1 MSNSVINTQLARIVA
16 PSLSNGNFS
25 QGMEDVFRNI
35 NDNFIKI
42 ASLPFIQGVQG
53 DSYKLVEKDVWI
65 SEKNSNGITQWKLTK
80 AGAILLNSIFA
91 QNIVSFNEGM
101 TFYQCR
107 EKLKS
112 LNFTLDKKTI
122 SPLDSFVGTDN
133 GTEISFPICDKS
145 GLKGENTIKNNNNLY
160 FYSIINDAGEEENT
174 YLGQYYYFVDGR
186 LRFLGELYRNTESD
200 EALNTFFDYTSF
212 YKYIPKTE
220 TSEEKYESI
229 SILPS
234 LYYDKDKNDICWKFN
249 GNNTGIS
256 AIGPKGLNGKDA
268 TFTIVYVDESKI
280 QENATASSDICGFY
294 DIENHKPNFNMANKE
309 IENSFC
315 LIQFIKDRSEGSYT
329 YGDSAFGEVRK
340 NVVYW
345 DPNLKIGN
353 IFNNKNITEY
363 FCNMG
368 VGSSE
373 EIALPPAYL
382 AIPAYIDRSTTT
394 DGNSEYNFG
403 HVFRAD
409 TGNTGDLVIQKIS
422 NAFDSYGN
430 QGVTG
435 STFSDLA
442 DGFYLGSSGVKGNL
456 IISNYD
462 VKIGG
467 TEGSNSGQMKIT
479 PNSITLPNGSL
490 FDTSG
495 AYINGNVGI
504 TGIKTNIT
512 SDNFDIKV
520 NQLGIHGGTGL
531 ITITGATTIINS
543 NVSAEGGLTV
553 RGTTQKSNIF
563 YGPNNPGNS
572 EISDFGNVDN
582 NGYPL
587 VIKSKNR
594 IGFTFV
600 SGTTYGVYDDT
611 ADCMIFGNADI
622 YAMKKSGST
631 YTAATLYLQDRADF
645 NGDTVI
651 GGKLSVGKTYNLGL
665 DVKGPVGIT
674 GSVNITGATTK
685 INSNVGIKGNVN
697 ITGSVTNINSTTTN
711 ITGTTTNI
719 KSNVGITGSVSITG
733 STTNIKSNVGITG
746 SVSITG
752 TKTEINST
760 TTNIKGTTTNITG
773 NVGVTGSVSIT
784 GTTTKIN
791 SNVSINGVLNVRG
804 TTTKSNIF
812 YGPNNPGNGEYPDFG
827 NNVDN
832 NGYPLVIKSR
842 DNGVD
847 SANCMVFGNADIYAL
862 KKIGST
868 YAPNDLCL
876 QHRTGITGNV
886 RIGSKLIVS
895 DNYPGGL
902 EVKDSANILYDLRFG
917 STNSPGSNLTHTIGV
932 IGQSGNVYG
941 HSGTTLNIYSENLN
955 VLTGSNKN
963 TIVFGQ
969 KSGATSTTITAIGSV
984 GIDTAYDYSL
994 AAGQTG
1000 TIKDYVNSTEG
1011 NLICGAKKNL
1021 KLNPG
1026 NGRYLSVYNRRSLQG
1041 AYQEGTTS
1049 SQEYYP
1055 VDFYIN
1061 PYGGKVIIGNKNITG
1076 NTGKVTINPDVE
1088 IKNKLTG
1095 TTGDFDGVK
1104 AKSMFA
1110 QNARIEGNKS
1120 GFWKLSRDNATV
1132 FNSQRPGL
1140 GYSPVVAVQGDTG
1153 VFSLGTINNDFYI
1166 AHLYD
1171 TNLGLTGATNAP
1183 SGKVKITHEGRLY
1196 ATKLHSAEE
1205 ALGSVNSVSD
1215 VVLGCPIGTIVM
1227 WPTTSAPSGWLS
1239 CNGARIP
1246 CTKSGSKYTA
1256 KTGYEKYQKLIDVL
1270 GAQDDTNS
1278 GGVGGTR
1285 LFSTA
1290 PSTGTLQTID
1300 GNWFTKG
1307 DTFICI
1313 PDFKF
1318 RFPFG
1323 TNGNLD
1329 SGDNP
1334 GIFKTGGEKE
1344 HTLTIDEIPSHDHDF
1359 TVYTTGSGG
1368 YLKLGYT
1375 DRDQTTPKTRTVSKT
1390 GGGNAHNNMPPY
1402 IAINFIIKYQ

>member
-1 MSNSVINTQLARIVA
+1 MSNTVINTQLARIVA
-16 PSLSNGNFS
+16 PSLNNGNFS

-53 DSYKLVEKDVWI
+53 DSYKLVEKNVWT
-65 SEKNSNGITQWKLTK
+65 SKKNSNGITQWKLTK

-133 GTEISFPICDKS
+133 ETEISFPICDKS

-495 AYINGNVGI
+495 AYINGNVGL

-553 RGTTQKSNIF
+553 RGTTTKSNIF

-587 VIKSKNR
+587 VIKSRNR

-674 GSVNITGATTK
+674 GSVNITGATTN

-804 TTTKSNIF
+804 TTQKSNIF
-812 YGPNNPGNGEYPDFG
+812 YGPNNPGNSEISDFG
-827 NNVDN
+827 NVDN

-842 DNGVD
+842 NRIGFTFVSGTTYGVYD
-847 SANCMVFGNADIYAL
+847 DTADCMIFGNADIYAM
-862 KKIGST
+862 KKSGST
-868 YAPNDLCL
+868 YAPNDLRL

-917 STNSPGSNLTHTIGV
+917 STNSANLQHSIGV
-932 IGQSGNVYG
+932 IGQSGTVYG
-941 HSGTTLNIYSENLN
+941 HTGTTINIYSENLN

-994 AAGQTG
+994 AGGQTG

-1041 AYQEGTTS
+1041 VYQEGTTS

-1055 VDFYIN
+1055 ADFYIN
-1061 PYGGKVIIGNKNITG
+1061 PYGGKVIIGNTKYTG
-1076 NTGKVTINPDVE
+1076 GTGRVTINPDVE

-1095 TTGDFDGVK
+1095 TTGDFTSGVY
-1104 AKSMFA
+1104 ANSMFA
-1110 QNARIEGNKS
+1110 QNARIEGSKY
-1120 GFWKLSRDNATV
+1120 GRWMDVKDKATV
-1132 FNSQRPGL
+1132 FNPLKPGKS
-1140 GYSPVVAVQGDTG
+1140 YSPVAAVQGQSG
-1153 VFSLGTINNDFYI
+1153 VFSLGTVEENFYI
-1166 AHLYD
+1166 AHQLDKDLY
-1171 TNLGLTGATNAP
+1171 GVTGATNSP
-1183 SGKVKITHEGRLY
+1183 SGMVKITPNGLL
-1196 ATKLHSAEE
+1196 TVPSLKV
-1205 ALGSVNSVSD
+1205 GSTASFDGIVNMYGNKVSIGTNSKDTLSVSAMTTFHND
-1215 VVLGCPIGTIVM
+1215 VKFE
-1227 WPTTSAPSGWLS
+1227 
-1239 CNGARIP
+1239 NGA
-1246 CTKSGSKYTA
+1246 TLSGDLKVNKLSKARKMMSYERTTTITLGDGSQIYDEYIYS
-1256 KTGYEKYQKLIDVL
+1256 KIVTG
-1270 GAQDDTNS
+1270 NS
-1278 GGVGGTR
+1278 GLYIIFNPPTGWEGVVKLVILKLQTGGAYGNKKIYFKTNGDSNYKQLKTEGIISDNYFDNTNNTMVELYYNGTCWGVIYSPVGG
-1285 LFSTA
+1285 
-1290 PSTGTLQTID
+1290 
-1300 GNWFTKG
+1300 
-1307 DTFICI
+1307 
-1313 PDFKF
+1313 
-1318 RFPFG
+1318 
-1323 TNGNLD
+1323 
-1329 SGDNP
+1329 
-1334 GIFKTGGEKE
+1334 
-1344 HTLTIDEIPSHDHDF
+1344 
-1359 TVYTTGSGG
+1359 
-1368 YLKLGYT
+1368 
-1375 DRDQTTPKTRTVSKT
+1375 
-1390 GGGNAHNNMPPY
+1390 
-1402 IAINFIIKYQ
+1402 AINKAVWP